1 MGIAGPT
8 TGLSDRMVLHVRE
21 CIVGLLISLGA
32 GVVGGSQKSS
42 TPPVPKAGVCL
53 REAAKLVGSQ
63 PVQIGKVVRAPK
75 KIKNVPPDWPE
86 LPRSTSVGGV
96 WVGEVLID
104 DKGRVAEVWP
114 TRPFRLHPP
123 FPAFNDAVVTAIRR
137 WIFEPLLLDNKA
149 VPFCM
154 TVTVNINL
162 Q

>member
-1 MGIAGPT
+1 
-8 TGLSDRMVLHVRE
+8 MVLHVRDGL
-21 CIVGLLISLGA
+21 VGLLIGLSA
-32 GVVGGSQKSS
+32 GVVGGSQKSP

-53 REAAKLVGSQ
+53 REAAKLVGPQ
-63 PVQIGKVVRAPK
+63 PVQISKVVRAPK
-75 KIKNVPPDWPE
+75 KIRDVHPDWPE
-86 LPRSTSVGGV
+86 LPRSTSIGGV

-123 FPAFNDAVVTAIRR
+123 FPAFNDAVVTAIRQ
-137 WIFEPLLLDNKA
+137 WVFEPLLLERKA
-149 VPFCM
+149 APFCM